1 MDLWDKMENLCP
13 VTNCWKNGKKLLG
26 LYHSDVVAILKD
38 LPMHVRI
45 VCARPSKKDNMK
57 PVFSQGG
64 ALQSLEP
71 GVTGQQG
78 QQTNSSSANE
88 RLVKAKSDGSISSSA
103 PTSDNSA
110 LLSKLKSKSLEP
122 LTGLAM
128 WTDEVLTIELQKTE
142 RGLGFSILDYQDPI
156 NPTET
161 VIVIRSLVPGG
172 VAQQDGRLIPGDR
185 LMFVNSTPLE
195 NASLDTAVQA
205 LKGAPQ
211 GLVKIGVAKPLPVTD
226 SQVTENSTEEES
238 SGDNTEVRSA
248 VSDMETDPGVPMERN
263 DSITSDIPDLPPPL
277 PTSPIPDED
286 EVEEEG
292 ASPPSKSIE
301 SSPARNQSISMP
313 ATERLIGGGIKSMTV
328 ETRYEERTDADN
340 IPPLPEALE
349 QKIKIIKDAE
359 ALGLQVDIEE
369 GGMNGMVVRSL
380 TRGGTLARD
389 GRIQPGDYLVAVNG
403 ENMRGVSHSQALA
416 VLRRA
421 QSVPLGGEIP
431 ITYIPASDAVVFRT
445 TVLTKVACGEPVPEA
460 ELRRSRSK
468 SLDRKGATII

>member
-142 RGLGFSILDYQDPI
+142 RGLGFSILDYQDPL
-156 NPTET
+156 NPSET

-185 LMFVNSTPLE
+185 LMFVNNIPLE

-205 LKGAPQ
+205 LKGAAQ
-211 GLVKIGVAKPLPVTD
+211 GTVRIGVAKPLPVTD
-226 SQVTENSTEEES
+226 SQVTEGEDDSA
-238 SGDNTEVRSA
+238 DVTEVRSI
-248 VSDMETDPGVPMERN
+248 VSDMETDPGVMARQ
-263 DSITSDIPDLPPPL
+263 DSISSDIPDLPPPL
-277 PTSPIPDED
+277 PTSPIP
-286 EVEEEG
+286 EEEEVVKTSEKAFTPEG
-292 ASPPSKSIE
+292 SPV
-301 SSPARNQSISMP
+301 RNMAMP
-313 ATERLIGGGIKSMTV
+313 PVERLLGSTSKSMTV
-328 ETRYEERTDADN
+328 ETRYEERTDSDN
-340 IPPLPEALE
+340 IPPLPVALE
-349 QKIKIIKDAE
+349 QRIKIVKDAE
-359 ALGLQVDIEE
+359 VNDSGDQV
-369 GGMNGMVVRSL
+369 
-380 TRGGTLARD
+380 
-389 GRIQPGDYLVAVNG
+389 
-403 ENMRGVSHSQALA
+403 
-416 VLRRA
+416 
-421 QSVPLGGEIP
+421 
-431 ITYIPASDAVVFRT
+431 
-445 TVLTKVACGEPVPEA
+445 
-460 ELRRSRSK
+460 
-468 SLDRKGATII
+468 